1 MKKNTVLSFKFIT
14 TQNNSKVLSLS
25 GAPLSILCSENHNS
39 VFPQIPGSYMD
50 SSLCGTLPAVLEFLL
65 PNVLVNVFMVE
76 STECN
81 NSWWDIFILL
91 FHIGDPKLNFMFSNE
106 FEVFFF
112 F

>member
-81 NSWWDIFILL
+81 NSW
-91 FHIGDPKLNFMFSNE
+91 
-106 FEVFFF
+106 
-112 F
+112 